1 MSDYSIKPYT
11 TTLWLTIALGLLGI
25 HRLYV
30 GKMGTGILY
39 FISGGFIGIGWIID
53 IFQVLTGNFT
63 DKQGK
68 FIRPN
73 KNTRADRKQDSRIAD
88 KTEKFLDNQLEEDT
102 KE

>member
-1 MSDYSIKPYT
+1 MSDYSIKAYT
-11 TTLWLTIALGLLGI
+11 PTLWLTIALGIFGI
-25 HRLYV
+25 HRFYV

-39 FISGGFIGIGWIID
+39 FLSAGFFGIGWIID

-88 KTEKFLDNQLEEDT
+88 KTEKVLDKQLEED
-102 KE
+102 E